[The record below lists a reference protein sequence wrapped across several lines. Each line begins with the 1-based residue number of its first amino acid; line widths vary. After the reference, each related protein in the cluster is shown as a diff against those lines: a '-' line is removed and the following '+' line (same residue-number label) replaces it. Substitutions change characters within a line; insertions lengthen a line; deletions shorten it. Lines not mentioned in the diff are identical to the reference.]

1 MRARAV
7 LRRPAAAGVALVAAL
22 AALAG
27 APAPAAADRADKA
40 DALFTKGKAQ
50 LARKQYAE
58 ACATFERVDELDPGI
73 GAKLNVAR
81 CYEEW
86 GKLARAHKWYVDA
99 QKMAADGGD
108 KRAPKIQALVDKIE
122 PAIPRLTINVP
133 AGADARAAGIA
144 IDGDL
149 VLSSN
154 VGREL
159 PVDPGPH
166 VITYRSGSEQKSRTI
181 AIERGGAREVT
192 LEIDTGKGDGDG
204 GKVGAKEPGK
214 GKGKGKSNSKIASP
228 PAPGRGRRIAA
239 ITLMGAGVVGMGAS
253 GYLAIG
259 ARSDYRS
266 ALDAHCMGA
275 TNMCDDEGLRLTHDA
290 RSRANLGTIFAVAG
304 AALVGGG
311 VALYLTAP
319 SAGRAERRSRDDEA
333 LYIAPALGDRS
344 GFVVIGGRY

>member
-1 MRARAV
+1 MPRS
-7 LRRPAAAGVALVAAL
+7 AAGAGVALAAAL
-22 AALAG
+22 VALVG
-27 APAPAAADRADKA
+27 APAPAAADRGDKA
-40 DALFTKGKAQ
+40 DALFAKGKAQ
-50 LARKQYAE
+50 LAKKQYAE
-58 ACATFERVDELDPGI
+58 ACTTFERVDELDPGI

-86 GKLARAHKWYVDA
+86 GKLARARKWYVDA

-122 PAIPRLTINVP
+122 PDIPRLTIHVP
-133 AGADARAAGIA
+133 DGADARAAGIA

-166 VITYRSGSEQKSRTI
+166 VITYRSGSEQRSKTI
-181 AIERGGAREVT
+181 AIERGGSRDVT
-192 LEIDTGKGDGDG
+192 LEIDTGEGKGKGDGDG
-204 GKVGAKEPGK
+204 GKVGAKEPRKSK
-214 GKGKGKSNSKIASP
+214 GKGKGKSASASS

-239 ITLMGAGVVGMGAS
+239 IALMGAGAVGMGTS